1 MSAGVGGVLGI
12 GAGAA
17 AITGSVIQGQKQK
30 SAQKKAERNQANAQ
44 RLATSRA
51 AAELRT
57 QEANQ
62 RRLNQKRPN
71 IAGLLSTE
79 REGAL
84 SGAGSTTLTGAQGIG
99 REQLTLAKSSLLGVS

>member
-1 MSAGVGGVLGI
+1 MSGSVGGIL
-12 GAGAA
+12 GAGAGVA

-57 QEANQ
+57 QEA
-62 RRLNQKRPN
+62 KK
-71 IAGLLSTE
+71 A
-79 REGAL
+79 REAMR
-84 SGAGSTTLTGAQGIG
+84 AQL
-99 REQLTLAKSSLLGVS
+99 Q